1 MDDSQNE
8 VAELLAMMSKEF
20 LRDTSQR
27 VRSMR
32 DDATE
37 MAIATD
43 PMPAMT
49 RLIRSAHTIKGGG
62 GTFGFSG
69 PGATRAQS
77 SNEKPRRWQREAC
90 LSARRSSSSTPSSRS
105 RSGSPSLSL
114 IADSCQLSAV
124 SCWLLAVS
132 C

>member
-62 GTFGFSG
+62 GTFGFPDLG
-69 PGATRAQS
+69 DAGAVV
-77 SNEKPRRWQREAC
+77 EREAKA
-90 LSARRSSSSTPSSRS
+90 LAAGGVPLGSTLQLEHALVALEER
-105 RSGSPSLSL
+105 LAKL
-114 IADSCQLSAV
+114 VADS
-124 SCWLLAVS
+124 
-132 C
+132 